1 MYPEAFEKLIEK
13 LEKLPGVGN
22 KTALR
27 YAFKMLEFSKEELE
41 ETGKIIQDLSKV
53 KKCENCGF
61 LTDEDF
67 CKFCKDE
74 GRDNKTLM
82 IVENS
87 QDVVAI
93 EKTNSY
99 HGLYH
104 VLGSLISSTKGIYPD
119 DINFQKLLDRLN
131 NVEEVIIA
139 LTSSMDGEMT
149 SLYISKLLEDKGIKV
164 TRLASG
170 LPMGGSLDYA
180 DELTIISALN
190 NRKEIK

>member
-1 MYPEAFEKLIEK
+1 
-13 LEKLPGVGN
+13 
-22 KTALR
+22 
-27 YAFKMLEFSKEELE
+27 MLEFSKEELE

-131 NVEEVIIA
+131 NVEEVIIV

-149 SLYISKLLEDKGIKV
+149 SLYISKLLEEKGIKV

>member
-1 MYPEAFEKLIEK
+1 MYPETFEKLIEK

-41 ETGKIIQDLSKV
+41 ETGKIIQDLTRV

-61 LTDEDF
+61 LTEDDL
-67 CKFCKDE
+67 CQFCKDE
-74 GRDNKTLM
+74 SRDKHTLM

-99 HGLYH
+99 HGQYN
-104 VLGSLISSTKGIYPD
+104 VLGTLISSTKGIFPD
-119 DINFQKLLDRLN
+119 DINFYKLLNRIN
-131 NVEEVIIA
+131 GIEEVIIA

-149 SLYISKLLEDKGIKV
+149 ALYISKLLEEKGVKV
-164 TRLASG
+164 TRIASG
-170 LPMGGSLDYA
+170 LPMGGSIDYA

>member
-13 LEKLPGVGN
+13 REKLPGVGN

-149 SLYISKLLEDKGIKV
+149 SLYISKLLEEKGIKV

>member
-61 LTDEDF
+61 LSDEDF

-149 SLYISKLLEDKGIKV
+149 SLYISKLLEEKGIKV

>member
-22 KTALR
+22 KTSLR

-149 SLYISKLLEDKGIKV
+149 SLYISKLLEEKGIKV

>member
-104 VLGSLISSTKGIYPD
+104 VLGLLISSTKGIYPD

-149 SLYISKLLEDKGIKV
+149 SLYISKLLEEKGIKV

>member
-131 NVEEVIIA
+131 NVEEVIRA

-149 SLYISKLLEDKGIKV
+149 SLYISKLLEEKGIKV

>member
-27 YAFKMLEFSKEELE
+27 YAFKMLEFSKEELD

-61 LTDEDF
+61 LTDEDL
-67 CKFCKDE
+67 CQFCKD
-74 GRDNKTLM
+74 GSRDNNTLM

-87 QDVVAI
+87 QDVAAI

-99 HGLYH
+99 HGQYH
-104 VLGSLISSTKGIYPD
+104 VLGSLISSTKGVYPD
-119 DINFQKLLDRLN
+119 DINFQKLLNRLD

-149 SLYISKLLEDKGIKV
+149 SLYISKLLEEKGIKV

>member
-53 KKCENCGF
+53 KKCEKCGF

-119 DINFQKLLDRLN
+119 YINFQKLLDRLN

-149 SLYISKLLEDKGIKV
+149 SLYISKLLEEKGIKV

>member
-139 LTSSMDGEMT
+139 LISSMDGEMT
-149 SLYISKLLEDKGIKV
+149 SLYISKLLEEKGIKV

>member
-149 SLYISKLLEDKGIKV
+149 SLYISKLLEEKGIKV

>member
-1 MYPEAFEKLIEK
+1 
-13 LEKLPGVGN
+13 
-22 KTALR
+22 
-27 YAFKMLEFSKEELE
+27 
-41 ETGKIIQDLSKV
+41 
-53 KKCENCGF
+53 
-61 LTDEDF
+61 
-67 CKFCKDE
+67 
-74 GRDNKTLM
+74 M

-149 SLYISKLLEDKGIKV
+149 SLYISKLLEEKGIKV

>member
-27 YAFKMLEFSKEELE
+27 YAFKMLESSKEELE
-41 ETGKIIQDLSKV
+41 ETGKIIQDLYKV

-149 SLYISKLLEDKGIKV
+149 SLYISKLLEEKGIKV

>member
-1 MYPEAFEKLIEK
+1 
-13 LEKLPGVGN
+13 
-22 KTALR
+22 
-27 YAFKMLEFSKEELE
+27 MLEFSKEELE
-41 ETGKIIQDLSKV
+41 ETGKIIQDLTRV

-61 LTDEDF
+61 LTEDDL
-67 CKFCKDE
+67 CQFCKDE
-74 GRDNKTLM
+74 SRDKHTLM

-99 HGLYH
+99 HGQYH
-104 VLGSLISSTKGIYPD
+104 VLGTLISSTKGIFPD
-119 DINFQKLLDRLN
+119 DINFYKLLNRIN
-131 NVEEVIIA
+131 GIEEVIIA

-149 SLYISKLLEDKGIKV
+149 ALYISKLLEEKGVKV
-164 TRLASG
+164 TRIASG
-170 LPMGGSLDYA
+170 LPMGGSIDYA

>member
-82 IVENS
+82 LVENS

-149 SLYISKLLEDKGIKV
+149 SLYISKLLEEKGIKV

-180 DELTIISALN
+180 DELTIISVLN